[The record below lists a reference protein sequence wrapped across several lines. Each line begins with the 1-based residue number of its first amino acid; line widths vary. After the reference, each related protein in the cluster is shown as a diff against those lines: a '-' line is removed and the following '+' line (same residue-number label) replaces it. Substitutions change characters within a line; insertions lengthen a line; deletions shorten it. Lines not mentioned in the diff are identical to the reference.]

1 MFEQNLRRRQLR
13 SQLRSGRS
21 PVVRAIGRGL
31 TAFSLLTVTA
41 SGASADPIFGPA
53 EDPVADSGRGG
64 QRDDTVLTPGFG
76 ARVGGYGFR
85 SADGNTVWDDCRMN
99 GVGVF
104 GTLDFTPHF
113 YGQLGFDLYHA
124 LPSVKSDE
132 GMDRVS
138 THGLLGGG
146 ARMFPNAIA
155 TPFVEAGGGMEWT
168 RVTLASG
175 AEDKS
180 VYPMGYLGFGGEL
193 NLTRR
198 FKLGL
203 GIRMLTTVHPR
214 HEHSAAGNAESTTE
228 HSHGLVAKRQA
239 LETSAGSELT
249 MERDIAAQG
258 LFFLRYRL

>member
-1 MFEQNLRRRQLR
+1 MFERNRLAPQLRRRRGAPARFTGLIAAA
-13 SQLRSGRS
+13 LWATLL
-21 PVVRAIGRGL
+21 PVNA
-31 TAFSLLTVTA
+31 
-41 SGASADPIFGPA
+41 ASADPIFGEA
-53 EDPVADSGRGG
+53 DDPVRDGADTDGRGG
-64 QRDDTVLTPGFG
+64 QRLQPGFG

-85 SADGNTVWDDCRMN
+85 SAEGNTMWDDCRMN

-113 YGQLGFDLYHA
+113 YGQVGFDLYHA
-124 LPSVKSDE
+124 LPSVKTDE

-138 THGLLGGG
+138 THGLVGAG
-146 ARMFPNAIA
+146 ARMFPRAVA

-175 AEDKS
+175 TEDKS

-214 HEHSAAGNAESTTE
+214 HEHASSANAEPANE
-228 HSHGLVAKRQA
+228 HSHGLASKTQA
-239 LETSAGSELT
+239 LAAAGQASSELT
-249 MERDIAAQG
+249 MERDVAAQG